1 VHGAAVMADFK
12 LRLSDELATRFDV
25 WAADH
30 GGRSPAL
37 RQVIGRACMGR
48 RVAAVGAGRLGARP
62 VKLTVRLTA
71 EDARG
76 LAATATETGLTPN
89 AWAAAVVRRRL
100 RGRPTFVRPDVI
112 SLIAIQTEL
121 RRVGVNVNQIARA
134 MNTAVVE
141 GRVLELELRYL
152 DDLRAEI
159 RGHMA
164 GLREAF
170 EGNLAYWDAG
180 S

>member
-1 VHGAAVMADFK
+1 MADFK
-12 LRLSDELATRFDV
+12 LRLSDDLATRFDG
-25 WAADH
+25 WAAAR

-37 RQVIGRACMGR
+37 RQVIGQACMGQR
-48 RVAAVGAGRLGARP
+48 SAAATGRLGARP

-76 LAATATETGLTPN
+76 LTAAAAETGLTPN
-89 AWAAAVVRRRL
+89 AWAAAVIRHRL
-100 RGRPTFVRPDVI
+100 HGRPTFTRPDVM

-134 MNTAVVE
+134 INTSVVE
-141 GRVLELELRYL
+141 GRVLDLELSYL

-159 RGHMA
+159 RTHIA

-170 EGNLAYWDAG
+170 AGNLAYWDAEP
-180 S
+180 

>member
-1 VHGAAVMADFK
+1 MADFK
-12 LRLSDELATRFDV
+12 LRLSDELAARFDA

-37 RQVIGRACMGR
+37 RHVIAQACTSPRM
-48 RVAAVGAGRLGARP
+48 AAPGPGRLGTRP
-62 VKLTVRLTA
+62 VKLTVRLAA

-76 LAATATETGLTPN
+76 LAGAAAEIGLTPN
-89 AWAAAVVRRRL
+89 AWAAAVVRRKL
-100 RGRPTFVRPDVI
+100 HGRPTFGRPDVM
-112 SLIAIQTEL
+112 SLLAIQTEL
-121 RRVGVNVNQIARA
+121 RRVGGNVNQIARA
-134 MNTAVVE
+134 LNTAVGE
-141 GRVLELELRYL
+141 GRVLELELAYL

-170 EGNLAYWDAG
+170 EGNLDYWDAG
-180 S
+180 P